1 MAEEQKFTEEELK
14 SLKDLQSG
22 YLEAQSKFG
31 QLVIARINLRKQ
43 SDELTQ
49 IEDETKQKFISLQE
63 EEKKLVDEL
72 TEKYGEGSLDPKTG
86 VFKPV

>member
-1 MAEEQKFTEEELK
+1 MSTEQKFTDDELK

-49 IEDETKQKFISLQE
+49 IEDETKQKFVDLQGQ
-63 EEKKLVDEL
+63 EKKLVDEL

-86 VFKPV
+86 VFKSV